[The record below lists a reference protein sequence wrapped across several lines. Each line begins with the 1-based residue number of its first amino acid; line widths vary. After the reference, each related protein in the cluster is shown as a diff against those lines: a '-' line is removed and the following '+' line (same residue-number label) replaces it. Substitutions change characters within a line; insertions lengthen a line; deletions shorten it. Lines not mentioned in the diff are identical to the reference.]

1 MGRTL
6 SRRAVAAYVA
16 DELVKGTGARAAY
29 RQLAAYLV
37 DTRRTKEVDLFVRDI
52 VHQLSLRGHVAGTVT
67 SAYEL
72 SRATKQALE
81 AYTRAATDA
90 RTVHLDEVVD
100 PQVLG
105 GVKLSLPGKELDTTV
120 VRQLLTLRT
129 RYKKA

>member
-1 MGRTL
+1 MARTL
-6 SRRAVAAYVA
+6 SRRSVAAFIA
-16 DELVKGTGARAAY
+16 DELLNKADARAVY

-52 VHQLSLRGHVAGTVT
+52 VHELSLRGHVAGTVT
-67 SAYEL
+67 SAHEL

-81 AYTRAATDA
+81 AYAKAATDA
-90 RTVHLDEVVD
+90 QAVHLDEVVD

-120 VRQLLTLRT
+120 AHQLLTLRT